1 MRLWCAALLVLS
13 LLAPG
18 PASAGDH
25 LVSPEQVQ
33 NALSAA
39 AAARQNDI
47 ATLDRTL
54 STPAA
59 ERAAARVGVDLGNVR
74 RALPALSDAEARD
87 LAARAT
93 ALDSDPQAGILGTV
107 FDLLILVIV
116 VVLVILLLR
125 KV

>member
-1 MRLWCAALLVLS
+1 MRLWCAALLVLA
-13 LLAPG
+13 LLAPA
-18 PASAGDH
+18 PAPAGDH

-39 AAARQNDI
+39 AAARQRDI

-59 ERAAARVGVDLGNVR
+59 ERAAAHVGVDLGTVR
-74 RALPALSDAEARD
+74 RALPALTDGEARD
-87 LAARAT
+87 LAARAA
-93 ALDSDPQAGILGTV
+93 ALDSDPPAGILGTV
-107 FDLLILVIV
+107 FDLLILVIL